1 MNSSSSIYVS
11 HKLIKEIKEGLP
23 ELLNND
29 EVLVDSVMEFI
40 KLKLR
45 YDEKKGSY
53 NKDYY
58 QKYKKKYYED
68 NKEVLNKK
76 KVERARKRRL
86 EKKEEVLLDNSLND
100 LEI

>member
-23 ELLNND
+23 ELLNNND
-29 EVLVDSVMEFI
+29 ELVNTVMDYI
-40 KLKLR
+40 KVKLR
-45 YDEKKGSY
+45 YDENKGSY

-58 QKYKKKYYED
+58 EKYKKKYYED

-76 KVERARKRRL
+76 KVERARKKRL
-86 EKKEEVLLDNSLND
+86 EKKELLESSLSN
-100 LEI
+100 LKI